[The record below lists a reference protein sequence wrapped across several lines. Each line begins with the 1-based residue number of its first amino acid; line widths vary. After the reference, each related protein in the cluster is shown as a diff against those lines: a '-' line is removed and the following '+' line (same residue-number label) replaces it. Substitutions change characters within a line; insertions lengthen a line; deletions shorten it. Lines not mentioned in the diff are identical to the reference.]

1 MEVKVTIPTKLSEIT
16 LEQYK
21 KFIKVSEENEDVNFI
36 QAKMMEIFCGISHE
50 MATEMKYSDVE
61 NITGDI
67 NKMFLDKPDLVSRL
81 KINKIEYGFIPNL
94 DEMTLGEYIDLDT
107 YVGNY
112 DNIEVAMN
120 VLYRPIKNKLG
131 HKYDIK
137 KYNPETKHE
146 MLKMPMD
153 AVISSLFFFLNLGM
167 ELSTITLNSL
177 EKNKPIQLEQL
188 KDFQQSMAGINLFL
202 PYLKETLNE
211 LKISLN

>member
-1 MEVKVTIPTKLSEIT
+1 
-16 LEQYK
+16 
-21 KFIKVSEENEDVNFI
+21 
-36 QAKMMEIFCGISHE
+36 
-50 MATEMKYSDVE
+50 
-61 NITGDI
+61 
-67 NKMFLDKPDLVSRL
+67 
-81 KINKIEYGFIPNL
+81 
-94 DEMTLGEYIDLDT
+94 MTLGEYIDLDT